1 MWRAAPANIY
11 IQSERFRWAMHHVSF
26 QHPKRPG
33 PAFFIY
39 FAVKKDA
46 PVQLFP
52 ILFSRNLDKFCTWVK
67 CAVIT
72 PKSKPWRALNVL
84 LCPLV
89 FTPHP
94 NHYQAKRI
102 TSPLSAKEHHAIYI
116 SPAHQSPP
124 SLLLL
129 WPSLNVRL
137 LFLVTYTGDKIWM
150 HEGPREGKK
159 NKNRTSPWDEEPQ
172 SGIELKWTFKS
183 G

>member
-11 IQSERFRWAMHHVSF
+11 IQSERFRRAMHHVSF
-26 QHPKRPG
+26 QHPQLKY
-33 PAFFIY
+33 Y

-52 ILFSRNLDKFCTWVK
+52 ILFSRNLDKFCMWVK

-72 PKSKPWRALNVL
+72 PKSKPWRVLNVR

-89 FTPHP
+89 FSPHP

-137 LFLVTYTGDKIWM
+137 LLLVTYTGDKIWM
-150 HEGPREGKK
+150 HEGPREEGKK
-159 NKNRTSPWDEEPQ
+159 NRTWDEEPQ
-172 SGIELKWTFKS
+172 SGMELEWTFKS